1 MHKHSSVKRE
11 DSDCNRFVI
20 FLPAA
25 TKLGQGNIFTPVCD
39 SVNRWGGVWSGPGG
53 GWSARGGR
61 GWWSAWGGLQ
71 FSGGRGLIQIFLIQI
86 FFLIQFFFL
95 IFFPQNFFW
104 DAPPPLIRSL
114 SGRYA
119 SYWNAFLCVKIFI

>member
-53 GWSARGGR
+53 GWSARGG
-61 GWWSAWGGLQ
+61 GGGGLP
-71 FSGGRGLIQIFLIQI
+71 GGVSN
-86 FFLIQFFFL
+86 
-95 IFFPQNFFW
+95 FPE
-104 DAPPPLIRSL
+104 
-114 SGRYA
+114 GGG
-119 SYWNAFLCVKIFI
+119 